1 MEENFLKQL
10 RTKLVQHDSKAL
22 EKLQI
27 VKQDQ
32 VYFDLYTEIA
42 NRGGWKQALLWN
54 QWDFLSKKF
63 GFKPE
68 VLRKKYEDYLFVL
81 ESDYT
86 KVQSPC
92 LFRGANLKYPGKLQF
107 SLDESHWEEGFSHG
121 FSLYFDYVR
130 SVFEIDLSN
139 LNTQNSSSLDFESM
153 KPVIDKLPK
162 ALNPYASLLKYISH
176 APHMNVIEDKPVCIK
191 GGIGTQ
197 MVCINTYSPIF
208 WVGIDYLK
216 AKQLKQSGLNIF
228 KEMPTEDTLL
238 NLQEEVYMCVQR
250 PGDLFLAKADKV
262 YWVYSKGKAAFVTW
276 HLLDSKSFETVT
288 KLYSVFEKSS
298 IDLPNLCLNLLNTQ
312 ISSLNDIIINTA
324 KDFVLANLEN
334 FGNIDDDI
342 FELET
347 QCKERCQVCK
357 KHILWRYV
365 VCKCNST
372 MCSRCLHNCRFSY
385 YEKFSEKAYL
395 VLLKRIENYQDP
407 ASAEFQRELIKKPI
421 MQINCLDKT
430 ITLTPQT
437 VKKLYRQLKPSIPK
451 KRPPSITRI
460 SLNREKS
467 CFEALVDKK
476 STSALSSL
484 ISKKRKLELTQQKQE
499 TPKNMSLIP
508 KKKLSKS

>member
-1 MEENFLKQL
+1 
-10 RTKLVQHDSKAL
+10 
-22 EKLQI
+22 
-27 VKQDQ
+27 
-32 VYFDLYTEIA
+32 
-42 NRGGWKQALLWN
+42 
-54 QWDFLSKKF
+54 
-63 GFKPE
+63 
-68 VLRKKYEDYLFVL
+68 
-81 ESDYT
+81 
-86 KVQSPC
+86 
-92 LFRGANLKYPGKLQF
+92 
-107 SLDESHWEEGFSHG
+107 
-121 FSLYFDYVR
+121 
-130 SVFEIDLSN
+130 
-139 LNTQNSSSLDFESM
+139 
-153 KPVIDKLPK
+153 
-162 ALNPYASLLKYISH
+162 
-176 APHMNVIEDKPVCIK
+176 
-191 GGIGTQ
+191 
-197 MVCINTYSPIF
+197 
-208 WVGIDYLK
+208 
-216 AKQLKQSGLNIF
+216 
-228 KEMPTEDTLL
+228 MPTEDTLL